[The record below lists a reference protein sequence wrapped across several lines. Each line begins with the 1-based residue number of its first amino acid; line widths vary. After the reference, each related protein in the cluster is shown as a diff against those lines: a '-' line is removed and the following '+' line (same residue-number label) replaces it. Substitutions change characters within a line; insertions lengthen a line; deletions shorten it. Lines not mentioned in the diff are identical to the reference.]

1 MLGQNVSTAHELKIR
16 MRILLG
22 KKGQVLLL
30 AAVSMMV
37 LIGFMGL
44 AIDLGVSFRNKRNM
58 QIAADA
64 TATAGALD
72 YYYHQSSTSATSAAT
87 AAAAQNGVN
96 NGSGGAV
103 VTVRQCS

>member
-1 MLGQNVSTAHELKIR
+1 MRGQNVSTAHELKIR
-16 MRILLG
+16 MRIPLG

-30 AAVSMMV
+30 AAVCMMV
-37 LIGFMGL
+37 LTGFMGL

-64 TATAGALD
+64 AATAGALD